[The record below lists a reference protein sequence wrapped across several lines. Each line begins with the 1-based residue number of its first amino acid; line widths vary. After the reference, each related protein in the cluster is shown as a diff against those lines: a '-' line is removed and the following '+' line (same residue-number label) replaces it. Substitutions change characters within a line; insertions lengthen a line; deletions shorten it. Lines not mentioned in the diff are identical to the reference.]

1 MVVISR
7 LKEEILSFF
16 PCNLKIPNELE
27 DYIQEIRIRLGQAIT
42 LKCTNHEF
50 ITNEITN
57 ENIILR
63 LLENFT
69 NNSVYAVQSEINSGF
84 ITIKGGHRIGISG
97 TCIFEN
103 GKIKNIRY
111 ISSLNIRVAH
121 EIKGCGTSLVN
132 SLYPNYFENT
142 LILSSPGFGKT
153 TLLRDMIRELSVI
166 GNNISVVDE
175 RSEIAAMYKGVAQND
190 LGPRTD
196 VMNNCRKDMGIRM
209 MIRSMAPDIIATDE
223 IGDNKDIDAIYEAN
237 FAGIKLLLT
246 AHGEELKDVP
256 MKLLKNKLFKN
267 IVILKNENR
276 PGLVKKIYKL
286 QEDKYVANC

>member
-1 MVVISR
+1 MIVISR

>member
-1 MVVISR
+1 MTK
-7 LKEEILSFF
+7 LKEQIYDFF
-16 PCNLKIPNELE
+16 PCDLEIPSEIENQ
-27 DYIQEIRIRLGQAIT
+27 IQEIRIRLGHAIT
-42 LKCTNHEF
+42 FRCSNHEF
-50 ITNEITN
+50 ISSLFVN
-57 ENIILR
+57 ENLIIK

-69 NNSVYAVQSEINSGF
+69 SNSIYAVQSEINSGF

-121 EIKGCGTSLVN
+121 EIKGCGTSLIN
-132 SLYPNYFENT
+132 SLFPNYFENT

-153 TLLRDMIRELSVI
+153 TLLRDMIRELSMK
-166 GNNISVVDE
+166 GNNVSVIDE

-196 VMNNCRKDMGIRM
+196 VMNNCRKDTGIRM
-209 MIRSMAPDIIATDE
+209 MIRSMAPNIIATDE

-246 AHGEELKDVP
+246 AHGDELNDVP
-256 MKLLKNKLFKN
+256 GKLLKNKLFKN
-267 IVILKNENR
+267 IIILKNESR
-276 PGLVKKIYKL
+276 PGLIKKIYKL
-286 QEDKYVANC
+286 QEDKYVVNS